1 MSLSQSFNQASYAT
15 AAPAPAAATPQMLG
29 QELLDLVSRPMD
41 GNSANLNISTRS
53 KELIDKGADLTQRD
67 ATHGRTAL
75 IWTAIYFRTF
85 IMRGIIDKGAD
96 LDAQDNDGKTAIDHA
111 TALKI
116 KPAIEILQKA
126 KDDIRA
132 QVLKEARDM
141 TTRRDF
147 SAMRPLALRKRK
159 KESRT
164 ADKNRRGTPA

>member
-1 MSLSQSFNQASYAT
+1 MSLSQSFNQASQNGP
-15 AAPAPAAATPQMLG
+15 AAPVVTPQTLG
-29 QELLDLVSRPMD
+29 QELIDLVSRPMD

-53 KELIDKGADLTQRD
+53 KELIDQGADLTQRD

-85 IMRGIIDKGAD
+85 ILRGIIDKGAD
-96 LDAQDNDGKTAIDHA
+96 LDAKDNAGKTAIDHA
-111 TALKI
+111 TELKI

-132 QVLKEARDM
+132 QILKEARDM
-141 TTRRDF
+141 TSRREF

-159 KESRT
+159 KESHA